1 MLTAL
6 HGADGRVRTCDLL
19 VTNELLYQAE
29 LHRHIVCYISKVL
42 HVFLCIRRMS
52 CSTVNNSEL
61 HRHTIIIPHFS
72 NYCIIFYMME
82 NQSERVKQAI
92 AVATKAHEG
101 QFRKTGEPYIIHPL
115 AVMKILVEWGMDEDT
130 IIAGVLHDTVEDTDL
145 TLCDIRNQF
154 GESVAFLVDGVTKLS
169 TARNGMRDI
178 DTYLP
183 ATKDNFLR
191 LMIALGDD
199 IRVLIIKL
207 ADRLHNLRTLSALP
221 PDKQRKIAKESL
233 EVFAPLADRL
243 NMGLLRVEMADL
255 AFRYLDPKRFD
266 ELKSII
272 EKHNKSAEKS
282 LKKIQSEVSA
292 LLKKEQ
298 IKATISGRVKSVYSL
313 HKKLAKH
320 NQNINEIY
328 DITALRI
335 IVDDVTNCYLV
346 LGLIHSL
353 YIPMNGRIKD
363 YIAMPKQ
370 NGYQSLH
377 TTVITKDKQ
386 IVEFQIRTKEMHEY
400 AERGLAASFY
410 YNEQKLTEN
419 YKNGKIEHLPTNLLW
434 ITELQMT
441 AARLREGKKVD
452 LKKLKLNLF
461 ADKIFVYTPKG
472 DIIDLPRGA
481 LPLDFAYRLH
491 SEIGDHVV
499 GVKINGKMSN
509 LSKRLEHGDVV
520 EILTSKKQLPKTSW
534 LDKIITSH
542 ARSKIT
548 HRLNRP
554 KGDET
559 KKKRKPRKAP

>member
-1 MLTAL
+1 
-6 HGADGRVRTCDLL
+6 
-19 VTNELLYQAE
+19 
-29 LHRHIVCYISKVL
+29 
-42 HVFLCIRRMS
+42 
-52 CSTVNNSEL
+52 
-61 HRHTIIIPHFS
+61 
-72 NYCIIFYMME
+72 ME
-82 NQSERVKQAI
+82 AKKSRIDRAVEIAKQ
-92 AVATKAHEG
+92 AHEG
-101 QFRKTGEPYIIHPL
+101 QLRKTGEPYIIHPL
-115 AVMKILVEWGMDEDT
+115 AVKKILEEWGMDEDT
-130 IIAGVLHDTVEDTDL
+130 IIAGVLHDTVEDTNL
-145 TLCDIRNQF
+145 TLDDIRKEF

-169 TARNGMRDI
+169 NARTGMRDI

-221 PDKQRKIAKESL
+221 PDKQKKIAKETL
-233 EVFAPLADRL
+233 EIFAPLADRL
-243 NMGLLRVEMADL
+243 NMGQLRVELADL
-255 AFRYLDPKRFD
+255 SFKYVNPKRFN
-266 ELKSII
+266 ELKTLIA
-272 EKHNKSAEKS
+272 KHNKSAEKS
-282 LKKIQSEVSA
+282 LKKVEAEISSA
-292 LLKKEQ
+292 LKKEK
-298 IKATISGRVKSVYSL
+298 ISFELSGRVKSVYSL

-328 DITALRI
+328 DLTALRI
-335 IVDDVTNCYLV
+335 IVNDVTDCYLV
-346 LGLIHSL
+346 LGIIHSL
-353 YIPMNGRIKD
+353 YAPMIGRIKD

-377 TTVITKDKQ
+377 TTVITKDKHV
-386 IVEFQIRTKEMHEY
+386 VEFQIRTKEMHEY

-419 YKNGKIEHLPTNLLW
+419 YKKGKIEHLPTNLLW

-441 AARLREGKKVD
+441 AAKLREGKKVD

-472 DIIDLPRGA
+472 DIIDLPVGA

-509 LSKRLEHGDVV
+509 LNKKLEQGDIV
-520 EILTSKKQLPKTSW
+520 EILTSKNQTPKSSW
-534 LDKIITSH
+534 LDRIITPH
-542 ARSKIT
+542 ARQKLL
-548 HRLNRP
+548 HRLNNKNGADGR
-554 KGDET
+554 
-559 KKKRKPRKAP
+559 A

>member
-1 MLTAL
+1 MK
-6 HGADGRVRTCDLL
+6 D
-19 VTNELLYQAE
+19 
-29 LHRHIVCYISKVL
+29 S
-42 HVFLCIRRMS
+42 
-52 CSTVNNSEL
+52 
-61 HRHTIIIPHFS
+61 P
-72 NYCIIFYMME
+72 
-82 NQSERVKQAI
+82 RVKH
-92 AVATKAHEG
+92 AVEIATKAHEG

-115 AVMKILVEWGMDEDT
+115 AVKKILEEWGMDEDT
-130 IIAGVLHDTVEDTDL
+130 IIAGILHDTVEDTGL
-145 TLCDIRNQF
+145 TLNDIKKEF

-183 ATKDNFLR
+183 ETRDNFLR

-221 PDKQRKIAKESL
+221 PEKQKKIAKESL

-255 AFRYLDPKRFD
+255 SFKYVDPKRYD
-266 ELKSII
+266 ELKDLID
-272 EKHNKSAEKS
+272 KYNKSAARS
-282 LKKIQSEVSA
+282 LKRIEEEITEA
-292 LLKKEQ
+292 LKKEK
-298 IKATISGRVKSVYSL
+298 IHFELSGRVKSIYSL

-328 DITALRI
+328 DLIALRV
-335 IVDDVTNCYLV
+335 IVDDITDCYLT
-346 LGLIHSL
+346 LGVIHSL
-353 YIPMNGRIKD
+353 YTPMGGRIKD

-377 TTVITKDKQ
+377 TTVITKDKR
-386 IVEFQIRTKEMHEY
+386 IVEFQIRTHEMHEY

-419 YKNGKIEHLPTNLLW
+419 YKKGKIEHLPTNLLW

-441 AARLREGKKVD
+441 AAKLREGKKVD

-472 DIIDLPRGA
+472 DIIDLPKGS

-509 LSKRLEHGDVV
+509 LNKKLEQGDVV
-520 EILTSKKQLPKTSW
+520 EILTSKNQTPKQTW
-534 LDKIITSH
+534 LDKIFTPH
-542 ARSKIT
+542 ARAKLM
-548 HRLNRP
+548 RALNLSARSAAGESIERP
-554 KGDET
+554 KR
-559 KKKRKPRKAP
+559 KRKPRRDSNS

>member
-1 MLTAL
+1 MK
-6 HGADGRVRTCDLL
+6 
-19 VTNELLYQAE
+19 EQE
-29 LHRHIVCYISKVL
+29 
-42 HVFLCIRRMS
+42 
-52 CSTVNNSEL
+52 
-61 HRHTIIIPHFS
+61 
-72 NYCIIFYMME
+72 
-82 NQSERVKQAI
+82 SERVAK
-92 AVATKAHEG
+92 AVKMAREAHEG
-101 QFRKTGEPYIIHPL
+101 QFRKTGEPYIVHPL
-115 AVMKILVEWGMDEDT
+115 AVKKILEEWGMDEDT
-130 IIAGVLHDTVEDTDL
+130 VIAGILHDTVEDTGV
-145 TLCDIRNQF
+145 TLKDVKREF

-183 ATKDNFLR
+183 ETKDNFLR

-221 PDKQRKIAKESL
+221 PDKQKKIAKESL

-255 AFRYLDPKRFD
+255 AFRYVDPKRYD
-266 ELKSII
+266 YLKDLI
-272 EKHNKSAEKS
+272 EKENRLAARS
-282 LKKIQSEVSA
+282 LKKIEKEVTE
-292 LLKKEQ
+292 LLKREKIPCE
-298 IKATISGRVKSVYSL
+298 ISGRVKSVYSL

-335 IVDDVTNCYLV
+335 IVEDVTDCYLA

-353 YIPMNGRIKD
+353 YTPMNGRIKD

-377 TTVITKDKQ
+377 TTIITKDKKV
-386 IVEFQIRTKEMHEY
+386 VEFQIRTREMHEY

-419 YKNGKIEHLPTNLLW
+419 YKKGKIEHLPTNLLW
-434 ITELQMT
+434 ITELQTT

-461 ADKIFVYTPKG
+461 ADRIFVYTPKG
-472 DIIDLPRGA
+472 DIIDLPQGS

-509 LSKRLEHGDVV
+509 LSHRLQHGDIV
-520 EILTSKKQLPKTSW
+520 EILTSKHQTAKQSW
-534 LDKIITSH
+534 LDKICTSH
-542 ARSKIT
+542 ARQKLMS
-548 HRLNRP
+548 RLNKNGADGRV
-554 KGDET
+554 
-559 KKKRKPRKAP
+559 

>member
-1 MLTAL
+1 MKQEHQDT
-6 HGADGRVRTCDLL
+6 
-19 VTNELLYQAE
+19 
-29 LHRHIVCYISKVL
+29 
-42 HVFLCIRRMS
+42 
-52 CSTVNNSEL
+52 
-61 HRHTIIIPHFS
+61 
-72 NYCIIFYMME
+72 
-82 NQSERVKQAI
+82 ERVKRA
-92 AVATKAHEG
+92 AEMAKAAHAG

-115 AVMKILVEWGMDEDT
+115 AVKKILEEWGMDEDT
-130 IIAGVLHDTVEDTDL
+130 VIAGILHDTIEDTNL
-145 TLCDIRNQF
+145 TLSDIKKEF

-183 ATKDNFLR
+183 ETKDNFLR

-221 PDKQRKIAKESL
+221 PDKQKKIAKETL
-233 EVFAPLADRL
+233 EIFAPLADRL

-255 AFRYLDPKRFD
+255 SFRYVDPKRYE
-266 ELKSII
+266 ELKSKI
-272 EKHNKSAEKS
+272 EKYNRSAAKS
-282 LKKIQSEVSA
+282 LNKVESEISA
-292 LLKKEQ
+292 ALKKEK
-298 IKATISGRVKSVYSL
+298 INFELSGRVKSVYSL

-320 NQNINEIY
+320 NQNMGEIY
-328 DITALRI
+328 DLTALRI
-335 IVDDVTNCYLV
+335 IVDDITDCYLT
-346 LGLIHSL
+346 LGIVHSL
-353 YIPMNGRIKD
+353 YTPMGGRIKD

-377 TTVITKDKQ
+377 TTVITKDKRV
-386 IVEFQIRTKEMHEY
+386 IEFQIRTHEMHEY
-400 AERGLAASFY
+400 AEHGLAASFY

-419 YKNGKIEHLPTNLLW
+419 YKKGKIEHLPTNLLW

-461 ADKIFVYTPKG
+461 ADRIFVYTPKG
-472 DIIDLPRGA
+472 DIIDLPQGS

-509 LSKRLEHGDVV
+509 LSHRLEHGDIV
-520 EILTSKKQLPKTSW
+520 EILTSKHQTAKSSW
-534 LDKIITSH
+534 LDKIFTAH
-542 ARSKIT
+542 ARSKIIN
-548 HRLNRP
+548 RLNKNGADGR
-554 KGDET
+554 
-559 KKKRKPRKAP
+559 A

>member
-1 MLTAL
+1 MVTHQYNAERLA
-6 HGADGRVRTCDLL
+6 HAVEIAKDAHDGQ
-19 VTNELLYQAE
+19 Y
-29 LHRHIVCYISKVL
+29 
-42 HVFLCIRRMS
+42 
-52 CSTVNNSEL
+52 
-61 HRHTIIIPHFS
+61 
-72 NYCIIFYMME
+72 
-82 NQSERVKQAI
+82 
-92 AVATKAHEG
+92 
-101 QFRKTGEPYIIHPL
+101 RKTGEPYIVHPL
-115 AVMKILVEWGMDEDT
+115 AVKKILEEWGMDEDT
-130 IIAGVLHDTVEDTDL
+130 IIAGILHDTIEDTSL
-145 TLCDIRNQF
+145 TLEDIRREF

-191 LMIALGDD
+191 LMIALGSD

-221 PDKQRKIAKESL
+221 PDKQKKIAKETL

-243 NMGLLRVEMADL
+243 NMGILRVELSDL
-255 AFRYLDPKRFD
+255 SFKYVDPRRFE
-266 ELKSII
+266 ELTKLI
-272 EKHNKSAEKS
+272 EKYNKSAEKS
-282 LKKIQSEVSA
+282 LKKIQAEISEA
-292 LLKKEQ
+292 LRKEK
-298 IKATISGRVKSVYSL
+298 IKFEISGRVKSVYSL

-328 DITALRI
+328 DLTALRI
-335 IVDDVTNCYLV
+335 IVNDVTDCYLV
-346 LGLIHSL
+346 LGIIHSL
-353 YIPMNGRIKD
+353 YTPMNGRIKD

-377 TTVITKDKQ
+377 TTVITKDKRV
-386 IVEFQIRTKEMHEY
+386 VEFQIRTREMHEY

-419 YKNGKIEHLPTNLLW
+419 YKKGKIEHLPTNLLW

-441 AARLREGKKVD
+441 AAKLREGKKVD

-472 DIIDLPRGA
+472 DIIDLPKGA

-509 LSKRLEHGDVV
+509 LNKKLEQGDIV
-520 EILTSKKQLPKTSW
+520 EILTSKNQKPNSSW
-534 LDKIITSH
+534 LDRIITPH
-542 ARSKIT
+542 ARAKLL
-548 HRLNRP
+548 RALNLSARTEAGENVEKP
-554 KGDET
+554 K
-559 KKKRKPRKAP
+559 KHRKPRTKNNQGAA

>member
-1 MLTAL
+1 MKQ
-6 HGADGRVRTCDLL
+6 D
-19 VTNELLYQAE
+19 
-29 LHRHIVCYISKVL
+29 S
-42 HVFLCIRRMS
+42 
-52 CSTVNNSEL
+52 
-61 HRHTIIIPHFS
+61 P
-72 NYCIIFYMME
+72 
-82 NQSERVKQAI
+82 RVKRAI
-92 AVATKAHEG
+92 EIAKQAHEG
-101 QFRKTGEPYIIHPL
+101 QSRKTGEPYIVHPL
-115 AVMKILVEWGMDEDT
+115 AVKKILEEWGMDEDT
-130 IIAGVLHDTVEDTDL
+130 IIAGILHDTVEDTSL
-145 TLCDIRNQF
+145 TLNDIKQEF

-183 ATKDNFLR
+183 ETKDNFLR

-255 AFRYLDPKRFD
+255 AFRYVDPKRFAYLD
-266 ELKSII
+266 DLIKTR
-272 EKHNKSAEKS
+272 NKSAARS
-282 LKKIQSEVSA
+282 LKKIEQEISA
-292 LLKKEQ
+292 ALKKEK
-298 IKATISGRVKSVYSL
+298 ISFTLSGRVKSVYSL
-313 HKKLAKH
+313 HKKLMKH

-328 DITALRI
+328 DLTALRV
-335 IVDDVTNCYLV
+335 IVDDITDCYLT
-346 LGLIHSL
+346 LGIIHSL
-353 YIPMNGRIKD
+353 YTPMNGRIKD

-377 TTVITKDKQ
+377 TTVITKDKH
-386 IVEFQIRTKEMHEY
+386 IVEFQIRTREMHEF
-400 AERGLAASFY
+400 AEHGLAASFY

-419 YKNGKIEHLPTNLLW
+419 YKKGKIEHLPTNLLW

-461 ADKIFVYTPKG
+461 ADRIFVYTPKG
-472 DIIDLPRGA
+472 DIIDLPQGA

-499 GVKINGKMSN
+499 GVKINGKMVSLN
-509 LSKRLEHGDVV
+509 TKLQHGDVV
-520 EILTSKKQLPKTSW
+520 EILTNKNQIPKTSW
-534 LDKIITSH
+534 LDKIITPH
-542 ARSKIT
+542 ARQKIL
-548 HRLNRP
+548 HSIN
-554 KGDET
+554 KQ
-559 KKKRKPRKAP
+559 

>member
-1 MLTAL
+1 M
-6 HGADGRVRTCDLL
+6 
-19 VTNELLYQAE
+19 
-29 LHRHIVCYISKVL
+29 K
-42 HVFLCIRRMS
+42 
-52 CSTVNNSEL
+52 STDAKNSDRLDRAIE
-61 HRHTIIIPHFS
+61 
-72 NYCIIFYMME
+72 
-82 NQSERVKQAI
+82 VAKQ
-92 AVATKAHEG
+92 AHEG

-115 AVMKILVEWGMDEDT
+115 AVKKILEEWGMDEDT

-145 TLCDIRNQF
+145 TLEDIRKEF

-169 TARNGMRDI
+169 TARTGMRDI

-183 ATKDNFLR
+183 ATRDNFLR

-221 PDKQRKIAKESL
+221 PDKQKKIAKETL
-233 EVFAPLADRL
+233 EIFAPLADRL
-243 NMGLLRVEMADL
+243 NMGQLRVELADL
-255 AFRYLDPKRFD
+255 SFKYVDPKRFN
-266 ELKSII
+266 ELKTLIA
-272 EKHNKSAEKS
+272 KHNKSAEKS
-282 LKKIQSEVSA
+282 LQKIESEIGTA
-292 LLKKEQ
+292 LKKEK
-298 IKATISGRVKSVYSL
+298 IEFELSGRVKSVYSL

-328 DITALRI
+328 DLTALRI
-335 IVDDVTNCYLV
+335 IVNDITDCYLT
-346 LGLIHSL
+346 LGVIHSL
-353 YIPMNGRIKD
+353 YRPMGGRIKD

-377 TTVITKDKQ
+377 TTVITKDKHV
-386 IVEFQIRTKEMHEY
+386 VEFQIRTREMHEY

-419 YKNGKIEHLPTNLLW
+419 YKKGKIEHLPTNLLW

-441 AARLREGKKVD
+441 AAKLREGKKVD

-472 DIIDLPRGA
+472 DIIDLPAGA

-509 LSKRLEHGDVV
+509 LNKKLEQGDIV
-520 EILTSKKQLPKTSW
+520 EILTSKNQKPNTSW
-534 LDKIITSH
+534 LDRIITAH
-542 ARSKIT
+542 ARQKLL
-548 HRLNRP
+548 HRLNRSSNP
-554 KGDET
+554 ADTEL
-559 KKKRKPRKAP
+559 KKKSRKSKAKK

>member
-1 MLTAL
+1 M
-6 HGADGRVRTCDLL
+6 
-19 VTNELLYQAE
+19 
-29 LHRHIVCYISKVL
+29 
-42 HVFLCIRRMS
+42 
-52 CSTVNNSEL
+52 
-61 HRHTIIIPHFS
+61 
-72 NYCIIFYMME
+72 
-82 NQSERVKQAI
+82 
-92 AVATKAHEG
+92 ATKAHEG
-101 QFRKTGEPYIIHPL
+101 QLRKTGEPYIVHPL
-115 AVMKILVEWGMDEDT
+115 AVKKILEEWGMDEDT
-130 IIAGVLHDTVEDTDL
+130 IIAGILHDTVEDTKL
-145 TLCDIRNQF
+145 TLNDIKKEF
-154 GESVAFLVDGVTKLS
+154 GPSVAFLVDGVTKLS

-221 PDKQRKIAKESL
+221 PDKQKKIAKESL

-255 AFRYLDPKRFD
+255 SFKYVDPKRFD
-266 ELKSII
+266 ELKTLID
-272 EKHNKSAEKS
+272 KYNKSAEKS
-282 LKKIQSEVSA
+282 LKKIEQEITA
-292 LLKKEQ
+292 ALKKEK
-298 IKATISGRVKSVYSL
+298 IDFTLSGRVKSVYSL

-328 DITALRI
+328 DLIALRV
-335 IVDDVTNCYLV
+335 IVEDVTTCYLV
-346 LGLIHSL
+346 LGIIHSL
-353 YIPMNGRIKD
+353 YTPMSGRIKD
-363 YIAMPKQ
+363 YIAIPKQ

-377 TTVITKDKQ
+377 TTVITKDKR

-400 AERGLAASFY
+400 ADRGLAASFY

-419 YKNGKIEHLPTNLLW
+419 YKKGKIEHLPTNLLW
-434 ITELQMT
+434 ITELQTT

-472 DIIDLPRGA
+472 DIIDLPKGA

-491 SEIGDHVV
+491 SEIGDHVA

-509 LSKRLEHGDVV
+509 LNHKLEHGDVV
-520 EILTSKKQLPKTSW
+520 EILTSKNQIPKQSW

-542 ARSKIT
+542 ARSKIM
-548 HRLNRP
+548 HRLNRSNKP
-554 KGDET
+554 DQH
-559 KKKRKPRKAP
+559 KKKRKPRKESK